1 MKDMRWVTQE
11 GEVMKFSEMRTSHL
25 FFSIRMIY
33 NHSVPYGYQVSHSKQ
48 YDMSQFPPDRRREAL
63 TYLITELSKR
73 KDLDEWMVRQ
83 IQTMRDNIAKINT
96 RQLNLQRRK
105 LK

>member
-1 MKDMRWVTQE
+1 MRDVRWVTQD
-11 GEVMKFSEMRTSHL
+11 GEVMKFSSMKTSHL

-33 NHSVPYGYQVSHSKQ
+33 NHSVPWGYQVSHSKQ
-48 YDMSQFPPDRRREAL
+48 YDMQNFSPKQRRESL

-73 KDLDEWMVRQ
+73 KDLEEWMKKQ
-83 IQTMRDNIAKINT
+83 IQIMRDNIAKLNT
-96 RQLNLQRRK
+96 QQLKMQRHK